1 MLRPFIHTTVLFPL
15 PHIGFPYVVGPILD
29 STLIIRKYVVS
40 LLKIMADISKMD
52 NRYKR
57 NSSTKLGALVSAIKL
72 SFSSKGKEGKPPG
85 DDHGLSPYTKHPEE
99 GEEVE

>member
-1 MLRPFIHTTVLFPL
+1 M
-15 PHIGFPYVVGPILD
+15 
-29 STLIIRKYVVS
+29 
-40 LLKIMADISKMD
+40 LKIVADISKMG
-52 NRYKR
+52 NRYTR
-57 NSSTKLGALVSAIKL
+57 DSSTKFGALVSAIKL